1 MSFRAGMRVAA
12 CTVVAVLA
20 VASASGAAA
29 TPRQD
34 WTAPASSPAEVA
46 ATLQAQRGKLAR
58 RFDAWL
64 RYARPDGRL
73 RVMVTTSGRSAAVE
87 RLVGSSATSVRWYP
101 GLPAF
106 LGLVT
111 PDGLARL
118 LASADVVYVEPDHP
132 LSYFL
137 ASSAVD
143 VDARAGGS
151 SAGVWAFDP
160 GAGLG
165 ALRSAD
171 PALSTDAASGRGVTV
186 AVVDGGIDRTH
197 RDFGGFACPPSPAA
211 PCESRVREAV
221 TVDQI
226 AGRGIDPGGSLP
238 STDLAG
244 GHGTHVAG
252 IVLGNGSAA
261 RASGNAGSPNLSAG
275 AELPIGVAP
284 QASLVSVKNGETIWA
299 GLSSFG
305 LTWVA
310 RNAAR
315 LGIRAVNNSW
325 GCAGGCSFDGRSA
338 GALALKALYDA
349 GVLVVFAA
357 GNDGGDSGGG
367 SFSGYAQSPYVL
379 GVANYDD
386 VTHRLASSSSRGAAA
401 AALPDPATWTPQ
413 SEPVNG
419 LRRPDV
425 AAPGTR
431 IWAARSL
438 TGGAASLAPRADA
451 SELTG
456 GALSGGTGAYVQMTG
471 TSMAAPHVAGAAA
484 LLFSACPRA
493 TVLEAM
499 RALMA
504 SADGARVTTTAGNRL
519 AQPFEVGYGGL
530 DVRAAIDR
538 LRATV
543 ACA

>member
-1 MSFRAGMRVAA
+1 MSFRAGIRVAA
-12 CTVVAVLA
+12 GTIVLA
-20 VASASGAAA
+20 LAMAGASGAATTA
-29 TPRQD
+29 RQD
-34 WTAPASSPAEVA
+34 WIARASDPAAAA
-46 ATLQAQRGKLAR
+46 ATLAAQRGKLAP
-58 RFDAWL
+58 RFDDRL

-73 RVMVTTSGRSAAVE
+73 RAMVTTTERSGAVE
-87 RLVGSSATSVRWYP
+87 RLVAASATSVRWYP

-118 LASADVVYVEPDHP
+118 LASEDVVYVEPDHP

-143 VDARAGGS
+143 VDARAGATGT
-151 SAGVWAFDP
+151 GVWAFDA
-160 GAGLG
+160 GNGLG
-165 ALRSAD
+165 ALRSTD
-171 PALSTDAASGRGVTV
+171 PALSAGAASGLGVAV

-197 RDFGGFACPPSPAA
+197 RDFGGFACTPAPA
-211 PCESRVREAV
+211 MPCESRVLEAV
-221 TVDQI
+221 TVEQI
-226 AGRGIDPGGSLP
+226 AGRGVDPGGSLP
-238 STDLAG
+238 SSDLAG

-261 RASGNAGSPNLSAG
+261 RASGNAGSPNLSAS
-275 AELPIGVAP
+275 AELPIGIAP

-338 GALALKALYDA
+338 SALALRALYDA

-367 SFSGYAQSPYVL
+367 SLSGYAQSPYVL

-386 VTHRLASSSSRGAAA
+386 ATHRLAGSSSRGSAT

-419 LRRPDV
+419 LRRPDI

-438 TGGAASLAPRADA
+438 TGGAASLAPRVDA
-451 SELTG
+451 GELTG

-493 TVLEAM
+493 TVLDAM